1 MPLYAIIAKDKPN
14 GFEHRQAVRPEHLK
28 HLDSLG
34 DKLAFAGP
42 LQDEAGKSNGSIVV
56 IDADDLDTA
65 KRLFGEDPFIQ
76 QGVFASWEI
85 SRFALTINK
94 SAGR

>member
-1 MPLYAIIAKDKPN
+1 MPLYAIVARDKPN
-14 GFEHRQAVRPEHLK
+14 GLEHRQAVRPEHLK
-28 HLDSLG
+28 HLDGLG
-34 DKLAFAGP
+34 DKLVFAGP
-42 LQDEAGKSNGSIVV
+42 TQDEAGKSNGSIVV
-56 IDADDLDTA
+56 IEATDLADATRQFEA
-65 KRLFGEDPFIQ
+65 DPFIK